1 MIGANMA
8 DVLRL
13 TYRELARRLGLTPD
27 GARFLAKR
35 RMWPIENGNDGRK
48 VIIVAETELAAEVER
63 TAGDR
68 GMNGASGQVDDVLAE
83 LRERLDHEVVELRQ
97 RVDELNKKL
106 GAAQAQVADLRVE
119 LATALGEVAA
129 RDAVQAELRAQV
141 AWLRRP
147 WWRKL
152 LSVTL
157 LLGLMAMMNEPIS
170 AQGYEPK
177 GRQESSVEYL
187 ATRVRVNHNSA
198 TMYEH
203 RNYYVTRT
211 SGPVGAEGIPSEIQL
226 GDTVEV
232 NGRQMRVGLI
242 VVTEYLEDMEW
253 SGQILA
259 RKGQVACAA
268 VENAENLPWVDEDA
282 WRNRLWIDIQNCTVL
297 KAAP

>member
-1 MIGANMA
+1 MIGASMA

-63 TAGDR
+63 TAGDQGMNGGSSPDDR

-157 LLGLMAMMNEPIS
+157 LLGVTLKNGPESTLRGTERERRSVTGLVGGSGS
-170 AQGYEPK
+170 A
-177 GRQESSVEYL
+177 
-187 ATRVRVNHNSA
+187 
-198 TMYEH
+198 
-203 RNYYVTRT
+203 
-211 SGPVGAEGIPSEIQL
+211 
-226 GDTVEV
+226 
-232 NGRQMRVGLI
+232 
-242 VVTEYLEDMEW
+242 
-253 SGQILA
+253 
-259 RKGQVACAA
+259 
-268 VENAENLPWVDEDA
+268 
-282 WRNRLWIDIQNCTVL
+282 
-297 KAAP
+297 